1 MNGGSSSVR
10 GSAGRRS
17 STRRLKKILL
27 SLIVVGCLTFVT
39 VGATYATLSSTTANP
54 KSTVGTGTLTFNDQV
69 NSGTV
74 CASYGAGTT
83 GNVNAACSALITSST
98 LAYPGV
104 LSTANVTI
112 ANNGSIDSNDL
123 SVFMPSCT
131 AGLTPSAP
139 TNPNWG
145 SITLSSALT
154 TSGPITLLAVT
165 ALGKAVTSGDSIV
178 LTSGAN
184 TQTFVASA
192 NALVGATSIA
202 VNSQIPNFAYPTS
215 STVLDVGPGL
225 CAASGAEFYVQQV
238 NGITLSSALTNGSAT
253 TSLPTVALSQVVASG
268 DSIVLT
274 SGANTQTFVASA
286 AAAAGATSILVTSQN
301 ANFSYPTT
309 STVTDTGIPIHL
321 SSALS
326 TGAPITALPIASLT
340 EAVTSGDS
348 IVLTSGTNTQT
359 FVASANALVGAT
371 SISVTSQ
378 TPNFAY
384 PTTSTVND
392 VSRDT
397 SCWYPNTGNT
407 VCTVTANTLYVF
419 DANYLSSPSS
429 LDLGAGPAHGKSRY
443 FVIGMEV
450 PAGASNTLQGVS
462 ATFPLTW
469 HLTTF

>member
-1 MNGGSSSVR
+1 MNRSSSRVR

-17 STRRLKKILL
+17 STWHLKKILL
-27 SLIVVGCLTFVT
+27 SLIVVGCLSFVT
-39 VGATYATLSSTTANP
+39 IGATYATLGSTTANA
-54 KSTVGTGTLTFNDQV
+54 KSTVGSGTLTFNDQV

-83 GNVNAACSALITSST
+83 RNVNAACSALITSAT

-104 LSTANVTI
+104 VNTTNVTI
-112 ANNGSIDSNDL
+112 ANNGSIDGNDL
-123 SVFMPSCT
+123 SVFMPSCS

-145 SITLSSALT
+145 SITLSSALST
-154 TSGPITLLAVT
+154 GASILSLPVAALA
-165 ALGKAVTSGDSIV
+165 KAVTSGDSIV

-184 TQTFVASA
+184 TQTFVAGA
-192 NALVGATSIA
+192 NALVGATTIS

-238 NGITLSSALTNGSAT
+238 NGITLTAALTNGAAI
-253 TSLPTVALSQVVASG
+253 TSLSTVALSQAVSSG

-274 SGANTQTFVASA
+274 SGTNTQTFVASA
-286 AAAAGATSILVTSQN
+286 NALVGATSISVTSQN
-301 ANFSYPTT
+301 ANFAYPTT
-309 STVTDTGIPIHL
+309 STATDTGIPIHL
-321 SSALS
+321 SAALS
-326 TGAPITALPIASLT
+326 TGAAITSLPITSLS

-384 PTTSTVND
+384 PTTSTLND
-392 VSRDT
+392 VSPDT
-397 SCWYPNTGNT
+397 ACFYPNTGNT
-407 VCTVTANTLYVF
+407 ICTATANTLYVF

-429 LDLGAGPAHGKSRY
+429 LDLGAGPGHGKSRY
-443 FVIGMEV
+443 FVIGMEL
-450 PAGASNTLQGVS
+450 PTGASNTLQGVS

-469 HLTTF
+469 HLTSF